1 MRSSTVRLISH
12 LSSDPSPLDHVALF
26 PADTFPLPS
35 AAKRALRLLSLRN
48 ASLEII
54 ILFFVPRLREI
65 QFFLFP
71 FDDSFLLFFSF
82 FWKRIS
88 WERRWWKVGRNY
100 CRFFFFFFFFRG
112 EYETNFCLDIF
123 ANTVNTEKLDQFITM
138 SISFEES
145 ITRVLSFLFFFAD
158 EIFFRIEGKRIIGKK
173 IWKAC
178 FLLLR
183 F

>member
-1 MRSSTVRLISH
+1 MI
-12 LSSDPSPLDHVALF
+12 
-26 PADTFPLPS
+26 
-35 AAKRALRLLSLRN
+35 
-48 ASLEII
+48 
-54 ILFFVPRLREI
+54 
-65 QFFLFP
+65 P
-71 FDDSFLLFFSF
+71 FFFSF
-82 FWKRIS
+82 L
-88 WERRWWKVGRNY
+88 
-100 CRFFFFFFFFRG
+100 FFGNEYLGNEDDGKKGEIIVDSFFFFFRR

-123 ANTVNTEKLDQFITM
+123 ANTVTEKLDQFITM